1 MLIAALSTMG
11 VTVCLGMWLGALY
24 LVREEAPKR
33 IPITGLVHG
42 SAGALCVLLLLLA
55 LRGPPRGV
63 HTGAGAFGWAS
74 FGLLATALLGGATIL
89 GFHLRRRG
97 APTLLIAM
105 HGMLG
110 AAGGILLAAWWASP
124 VSFDR

>member
-11 VTVCLGMWLGALY
+11 VTICLGMWLGALY
-24 LVREEAPKR
+24 LVREEPPKR
-33 IPITGLVHG
+33 ILVTGIIHG
-42 SAGALCVLLLLLA
+42 SHRRGLRAASAAGPARAGARRA
-55 LRGPPRGV
+55 HR
-63 HTGAGAFGWAS
+63 AGAFGWVS
-74 FGLLATALLGGATIL
+74 FAMLATALVGGATIL
-89 GFHLRRRG
+89 SFHLRRRG

-124 VSFDR
+124 ASR

>member
-11 VTVCLGMWLGALY
+11 VTICLGMWLGALY
-24 LVREEAPKR
+24 LVREEPPKR
-33 IPITGLVHG
+33 ILVTGIIHG
-42 SAGALCVLLLLLA
+42 STGAVCVLLLLLA
-55 LRGPPRGV
+55 LRGPARGV
-63 HTGAGAFGWAS
+63 HTGAGAFGWVS
-74 FGLLATALLGGATIL
+74 FAMLATALLGGATIL
-89 GFHLRRRG
+89 SFHLRRRG

-124 VSFDR
+124 ASR